1 MATNTKDGLLGFV
14 EEVTARVGG
23 PSFLDPRQLLY
34 ASPIVFL
41 ASVIFRQGLPSAGDF
56 NIEIITQG
64 LSICLTYLFAMC
76 LSRLTKTQREKK
88 PFNFVQIILAGATI
102 GSVKFYSVELSIR
115 LMLPEQLVPGRVGAL
130 LVTVLIFSLLLI
142 PGLSY
147 AESKRIDFEKDRAE
161 MVQRK
166 TGASLARARVNK
178 IDPQIEQFLS
188 SIRSMR
194 LTPKPEFHQKL
205 ALEIRDFVENEV
217 RPLSRQLW
225 KIEDQKISRF
235 SFWDLLLETL
245 KNQPFTPLPT
255 ALAFAPIPFLVS
267 LTTASFADTLVKIIF
282 NMAAIFLV
290 LSIGQVIGRRFG
302 FLPIVFGVSI
312 LLSALSVVFL
322 NLALFSPII
331 PISDLRPLILMIFW
345 IGSLAVFLALT
356 RTALKNASSIAEEL
370 ADLNDQQDKEYI
382 QGSSASLS
390 NRDLANFLHST
401 VQNQLLSAAMSIE
414 SEGSHLEFSDESIKA
429 LERALMS
436 QGAGDHG
443 PEHSYKESLE
453 SVVERWRPL
462 LEIETRVSLETNRYP
477 GVIFAQVLEEGI
489 SNAVRHGEA
498 SRLAITL
505 SKDGD
510 LMKLQIEDDG
520 FGPKNGTLGLG
531 TALFEDATNGNW
543 QLEAL
548 DRGGSLLTLNL
559 AL

>member
-1 MATNTKDGLLGFV
+1 M
-14 EEVTARVGG
+14 
-23 PSFLDPRQLLY
+23 
-34 ASPIVFL
+34 
-41 ASVIFRQGLPSAGDF
+41 
-56 NIEIITQG
+56 
-64 LSICLTYLFAMC
+64 
-76 LSRLTKTQREKK
+76 
-88 PFNFVQIILAGATI
+88 
-102 GSVKFYSVELSIR
+102 
-115 LMLPEQLVPGRVGAL
+115 
-130 LVTVLIFSLLLI
+130 
-142 PGLSY
+142 
-147 AESKRIDFEKDRAE
+147 
-161 MVQRK
+161 
-166 TGASLARARVNK
+166 
-178 IDPQIEQFLS
+178 
-188 SIRSMR
+188 
-194 LTPKPEFHQKL
+194 
-205 ALEIRDFVENEV
+205 
-217 RPLSRQLW
+217 
-225 KIEDQKISRF
+225 
-235 SFWDLLLETL
+235 
-245 KNQPFTPLPT
+245 
-255 ALAFAPIPFLVS
+255 
-267 LTTASFADTLVKIIF
+267 
-282 NMAAIFLV
+282 
-290 LSIGQVIGRRFG
+290 
-302 FLPIVFGVSI
+302 SI

-345 IGSLAVFLALT
+345 IGSLAVFMALT

-370 ADLNDQQDKEYI
+370 ADLSDQQDKEYI

-414 SEGSHLEFSDESIKA
+414 SEGSHLEFSDESIRA

-436 QGAGDHG
+436 QRTEDHG
-443 PEHSYKESLE
+443 PEHSYKKSLE

-489 SNAVRHGEA
+489 SNAVRHGVA

-520 FGPKNGTLGLG
+520 FGPRNGTLGLG

>member
-1 MATNTKDGLLGFV
+1 
-14 EEVTARVGG
+14 
-23 PSFLDPRQLLY
+23 
-34 ASPIVFL
+34 
-41 ASVIFRQGLPSAGDF
+41 
-56 NIEIITQG
+56 
-64 LSICLTYLFAMC
+64 
-76 LSRLTKTQREKK
+76 
-88 PFNFVQIILAGATI
+88 
-102 GSVKFYSVELSIR
+102 
-115 LMLPEQLVPGRVGAL
+115 
-130 LVTVLIFSLLLI
+130 
-142 PGLSY
+142 
-147 AESKRIDFEKDRAE
+147 
-161 MVQRK
+161 
-166 TGASLARARVNK
+166 
-178 IDPQIEQFLS
+178 
-188 SIRSMR
+188 
-194 LTPKPEFHQKL
+194 
-205 ALEIRDFVENEV
+205 
-217 RPLSRQLW
+217 
-225 KIEDQKISRF
+225 
-235 SFWDLLLETL
+235 
-245 KNQPFTPLPT
+245 
-255 ALAFAPIPFLVS
+255 
-267 LTTASFADTLVKIIF
+267 
-282 NMAAIFLV
+282 MAAIFLV
-290 LSIGQVIGRRFG
+290 FSIGQVIGRRFG

-312 LLSALSVVFL
+312 LLAALSVVFL

-414 SEGSHLEFSDESIKA
+414 SEGSHLEFSDESIRA

-436 QGAGDHG
+436 QGTEDHG
-443 PEHSYKESLE
+443 PEHSYKKSLE

-520 FGPKNGTLGLG
+520 FGPRNGTLGLG

>member
-41 ASVIFRQGLPSAGDF
+41 ASVIFRQGLPSAGNF

-64 LSICLTYLFAMC
+64 LSICLTYLFAIC

-88 PFNFVQIILAGATI
+88 PFNFVQIILAGAVI

-115 LMLPEQLVPGRVGAL
+115 LMLPEELVPGRVGAL

-166 TGASLARARVNK
+166 TGASLALARVEK

-188 SIRSMR
+188 SIRNMK

-225 KIEDQKISRF
+225 KIEDQKITRF

-267 LTTASFADTLVKIIF
+267 SGIRTSANTGEHQRK
-282 NMAAIFLV
+282 V
-290 LSIGQVIGRRFG
+290 L
-302 FLPIVFGVSI
+302 
-312 LLSALSVVFL
+312 
-322 NLALFSPII
+322 
-331 PISDLRPLILMIFW
+331 
-345 IGSLAVFLALT
+345 
-356 RTALKNASSIAEEL
+356 
-370 ADLNDQQDKEYI
+370 
-382 QGSSASLS
+382 
-390 NRDLANFLHST
+390 
-401 VQNQLLSAAMSIE
+401 
-414 SEGSHLEFSDESIKA
+414 
-429 LERALMS
+429 
-436 QGAGDHG
+436 
-443 PEHSYKESLE
+443 
-453 SVVERWRPL
+453 
-462 LEIETRVSLETNRYP
+462 
-477 GVIFAQVLEEGI
+477 
-489 SNAVRHGEA
+489 
-498 SRLAITL
+498 
-505 SKDGD
+505 
-510 LMKLQIEDDG
+510 
-520 FGPKNGTLGLG
+520 
-531 TALFEDATNGNW
+531 
-543 QLEAL
+543 
-548 DRGGSLLTLNL
+548 
-559 AL
+559 

>member
-88 PFNFVQIILAGATI
+88 PFNLVQIILAGASI

-194 LTPKPEFHQKL
+194 FSPTPEFHQKL

-225 KIEDQKISRF
+225 KIEDQKITRF
-235 SFWDLLLETL
+235 SFWDLLVETL

-267 LTTASFADTLVKIIF
+267 LTTASFADALVKIFF

-290 LSIGQVIGRRFG
+290 LSVGQVIGRRFG
-302 FLPIVFGVSI
+302 YLPIVFVVSI
-312 LLSALSVVFL
+312 LLAALSVVFL
-322 NLALFSPII
+322 NLTLFSPST
-331 PISDLRPLILMIFW
+331 PISGLRPLILMIFW
-345 IGSLAVFLALT
+345 IGSLAVFMALT
-356 RTALKNASSIAEEL
+356 RTALRNASSIAEEL
-370 ADLNDQQDKEYI
+370 AGLSDQKDKEHI
-382 QGSSASLS
+382 QGSSVSLS

-414 SEGSHLEFSDESIKA
+414 SEASQSKYSDESIRA

-436 QGAGDHG
+436 QATDDGRPA
-443 PEHSYKESLE
+443 HSYQNTLE
-453 SVVERWRPL
+453 TVADRWRPL
-462 LEIETRVSLETNRYP
+462 LQIETLVSLEANRYP
-477 GVIFAQVLEEGI
+477 GVIFTQVLEEGI
-489 SNAVRHGEA
+489 SNAVRHGQA
-498 SRLAITL
+498 SHLVIRL
-505 SKDGD
+505 SQHGD
-510 LMKLQIEDDG
+510 CMELQIEDDG
-520 FGPKNGTLGLG
+520 FGPRNGSLGLG

-543 QLEAL
+543 QLAAL
-548 DRGGSLLTLNL
+548 ESGGSRLTLNL
-559 AL
+559 AV